1 MKGGSSVEAS
11 EELNTKKYLPSNK
24 VEEDNNFFLPMHP
37 TLIMPPPLRNFGLHE
52 APAVD
57 DYFLIFVLI
66 TWLLKAA
73 PWSMTLFSPSDAK
86 MNVDA

>member
-37 TLIMPPPLRNFGLHE
+37 TLIMPPPPSGILACMKPLQ
-52 APAVD
+52 
-57 DYFLIFVLI
+57 L
-66 TWLLKAA
+66 
-73 PWSMTLFSPSDAK
+73 MTIS
-86 MNVDA
+86 

>member
-1 MKGGSSVEAS
+1 M
-11 EELNTKKYLPSNK
+11 N
-24 VEEDNNFFLPMHP
+24 
-37 TLIMPPPLRNFGLHE
+37 PPQNFGLHE

-66 TWLLKAA
+66 MWLLKAA
-73 PWSMTLFSPSDAK
+73 LWSMTLFSTSDAK